1 MGVWERGSLDGTR
14 RDSRVTPP
22 SNQNVEEARVLYVE
36 PDSAHL
42 RLFQRA
48 MAEEDC
54 RTYTAASGKEALAL
68 LEDTAFA
75 VVLVDLVLPDMG
87 GMEFLAR
94 AGRTRPEAVK
104 LLTVGRLDVDSLV
117 EAVNKAGVFRILQKP
132 WDGSFLRNSVRRAIV
147 EHRRLVDAGLMMVRL
162 NELNDKLQKL
172 NRELD
177 ARVVERTGQLFL
189 SLSKALDLRDTDTQ
203 WHSRRVALYTH
214 RLAQELGITGDELV
228 DIERGALLH
237 DIGKIG
243 VSDTILLKPGK
254 LTEEEWTRMRL
265 HTDLGAQLLK
275 GIGFLDRARLLVL
288 QHHERWDGQG
298 YNQKLR
304 GEKIFVGARIF
315 AVIDTYDA
323 ITSDRPYRKAQEH
336 EVALVEIRKGLG
348 AQFDP
353 AVVEAFCRIPK
364 GEMLAIRE
372 RASHDSDPP
381 HD

>member
-1 MGVWERGSLDGTR
+1 
-14 RDSRVTPP
+14 
-22 SNQNVEEARVLYVE
+22 
-36 PDSAHL
+36 
-42 RLFQRA
+42 
-48 MAEEDC
+48 MANEDC
-54 RTYTAASGKEALAL
+54 VTVTATSGKQALAL

-75 VVLVDLVLPDMG
+75 VLLVDLVLPDMG

-94 AGRTRPEAVK
+94 AGRARPEAVK
-104 LLTVGRLDVDSLV
+104 LLTVGRLDVDSLL

-162 NELNDKLQKL
+162 NELNDRLQKL

-189 SLSKALDLRDTDTQ
+189 SLCNALDLRDTDTQ
-203 WHSRRVALYTH
+203 WHSRRVALYAQ
-214 RLAQELGITGDELV
+214 RLAQELGITGEELI

-254 LTEEEWTRMRL
+254 LTEEEWVRMRL
-265 HTDLGAQLLK
+265 HADLGAQILK
-275 GIGFLDRARLLVL
+275 GIGFLDRARLLVQ

-304 GEKIFVGARIF
+304 GETIYVGARIF

-336 EVALVEIRKGLG
+336 EVALVEIRKGRG
-348 AQFDP
+348 SQFDP
-353 AVVEAFCRIPK
+353 AVVEAFCRIPRA
-364 GEMLAIRE
+364 EIQLIRE
-372 RASHDSDPP
+372 RASHDSDSPT
-381 HD
+381 D